1 MDYNNNNPSG
11 NNSWGSGIKFKEEK
25 KPNKLLR
32 FLGLL
37 LVIFFSASM
46 GGILGGYYVKNNYTP
61 SYVNK
66 TTDGEEDKEDTV
78 VKVTDIPKNSITHV
92 AEKTGP
98 AIVGVSNEI
107 ISMGRKYDNGSGSG
121 IIINKEGYIVTNYHV
136 IDGASSVT
144 VTLPGGKK
152 VPSKIIGGD
161 EDTDIAVL
169 KIDVENL
176 PAAKLGDSSQ
186 VRVGD
191 ISVVI
196 GNPMGEEFAGSVTA
210 GIISAVNREI
220 DTDTGTY
227 KYLQTDAS
235 INHGN
240 SGGAVCNIEG
250 EVIGISTMKLSST
263 EGMGF
268 AIPINDA
275 KPIIDELI
283 KKGYVTK
290 PRIGIHI
297 AYIDKQFSEIY
308 GMPTGA
314 WVRYVED
321 GGPAEKAGIKVGDVI
336 TQIEGVTIDSNRVLK
351 SIIRKHKAG
360 DTITVRVWRDGKE
373 LDFKVKL
380 DSSSG
385 K

>member
-1 MDYNNNNPSG
+1 MDYNNNTSG
-11 NNSWGSGIKFKEEK
+11 NNSWGSGIKFQEEK
-25 KPNKLLR
+25 KPNKFLR
-32 FLGLL
+32 FLGMLMI
-37 LVIFFSASM
+37 IFFSASM

-66 TTDGEEDKEDTV
+66 VADDGEDKQETV
-78 VKVTDIPKNSITHV
+78 TKVTDIPKNSITYA

-98 AIVGVSNEI
+98 AIVGVSNEVI
-107 ISMGRKYDNGSGSG
+107 AMGRKYDNGSGSG

-136 IDGASSVT
+136 IDGANSVT

-152 VPSKIIGGD
+152 VASKIIGGD

-169 KIDVENL
+169 KIDVVNL

-186 VRVGD
+186 VRIGD
-191 ISVVI
+191 ISIVI

-220 DTDTGTY
+220 ETDTGTY
-227 KYLQTDAS
+227 RYLQTDAS

-275 KPIIDELI
+275 KPIVEELI
-283 KKGYVTK
+283 KNGHVTK
-290 PRIGIHI
+290 PRIGIQI
-297 AYIDKQFSEIY
+297 AYIDKQFSAMY
-308 GMPTGA
+308 GLPIGA
-314 WVRYVED
+314 WVRYVEE
-321 GGPAEKAGIKVGDVI
+321 GGPAEKSGIKTGDVI
-336 TQIEGVTIDSNRVLK
+336 TQIESITIDSNRVLK

-360 DTITVRVWRDGKE
+360 DVITIKVWRDGKE